1 MGKFKCKSDRERREW
16 IAAVHA
22 VNYGISPYDFR
33 NLSMNISYKHN
44 TMLLE
49 PAKSSFIK
57 PLKNGTAAQAATDC
71 NAVAQGWM
79 YKLGAAV
86 RGLEQNYWKK
96 RWVSLYKQPAR
107 LAYAQHP
114 YSIQDDPILSSPKSA
129 EKIMSNASE
138 EQKEEEKE
146 VETKVKKSKVLKG
159 VIALSDVTNII
170 KIGANNKIIKDKY
183 RAPTVHVFALITAK

>member
-1 MGKFKCKSDRERREW
+1 MG
-16 IAAVHA
+16 
-22 VNYGISPYDFR
+22 
-33 NLSMNISYKHN
+33 NISYKHN

-57 PLKNGTAAQAATDC
+57 PLKNGTATSDVVFDG

-114 YSIQDDPILSSPKSA
+114 YSIQDEPTLSSPKSV

-138 EQKEEEKE
+138 EEQKEEEKE
-146 VETKVKKSKVLKG
+146 V
-159 VIALSDVTNII
+159 DN
-170 KIGANNKIIKDKY
+170 
-183 RAPTVHVFALITAK
+183 